1 MVWLLNYYPVY
12 LKLDGK
18 KCLVVGGG
26 KVAERKVRSILEAGA
41 RVYVVSPVL
50 TNWLEEAAAKGTVT
64 AIRRNYTTT
73 DLENAFLVIGATDVP
88 VINSRIARDCHDR
101 NILVNIVDSPADCN
115 FIVPSVFRQGSLS
128 ISISTDGKS
137 PMLARRIREEL
148 ETEFGPE
155 YHEFLEL
162 MSDLREHIIRNVPD
176 EEQRRDMFKE
186 LVYSDIIQLLKD
198 GQREKVK
205 ERISYVLGNDW
216 TQS

>member
-1 MVWLLNYYPVY
+1 MFNYYPVY
-12 LKLDGK
+12 LNLDGK

-26 KVAERKVRSILEAGA
+26 KVAERKIRSILEAGA
-41 RVYVVSPVL
+41 RAYVVSPEL
-50 TNWLEEAAAKGTVT
+50 TDWLEEAALKGKIT

-73 DLENAFLVIGATDVP
+73 DLENAFIVISATDSQ
-88 VINSRIARDCHDR
+88 VINSRVASECRDR
-101 NILVNIVDSPADCN
+101 NILVNVVDCPADCN
-115 FIVPSVFRQGSLS
+115 FIVPAVFRQGALS

-137 PMLARRIREEL
+137 PMLARRIKEDM
-148 ETEFGPE
+148 ETKFGPE

-162 MSDLREHIIRNVPD
+162 MSNLREQIIKKFSD
-176 EEQRRDMFKE
+176 EEQRRDMFKK

>member
-1 MVWLLNYYPVY
+1 MVGLVNYYPVY

-26 KVAERKVRSILEAGA
+26 KVAERKVRSLLESGA
-41 RVYVVSPVL
+41 RVFVVSPEL
-50 TNWLEEAAAKGTVT
+50 TDWLEEAALKGTITV
-64 AIRRNYTTT
+64 IRRNYTTT

-88 VINSRIARDCHDR
+88 VINRRVARDCHDR

-115 FIVPSVFRQGSLS
+115 FIVPAVFRQGSLS

-137 PMLARRIREEL
+137 PMLARRIREKL

-162 MSDLREHIIRNVPD
+162 MSEVREHIINKIPD
-176 EEQRRDMFKE
+176 EEKRRDIFKK
-186 LVYSDIIQLLKD
+186 LVYSDILQLLKD